1 MSAQDVVQAIEDNKV
16 LAVIRATSAAE
27 AVAYSAEIV
36 RGGIRVVEV
45 SFNTPDAVEAIR
57 ELAAIPGAII
67 GAGTVRTEQQVDQVV
82 QAGAVFMVTPH
93 SDPAV
98 VSRAVEA
105 GLVVGSGVMT
115 PTDCA
120 MSLDAGAHF
129 LKLFPAHLVGIEAM
143 KAYSQPFPEAKWLP
157 TGGIGTHNMLEWLAA
172 GASAVGLGSELT
184 ASGVEQA
191 AAQSAAVIETLRR
204 VAADGGRQG
213 GIT

>member
-1 MSAQDVVQAIEDNKV
+1 VSAEDVVRSLETNRV
-16 LAVIRATSAAE
+16 LAVIRARSADE

-36 RGGIRVVEV
+36 RGGIQVVEV
-45 SFNTPDAVEAIR
+45 SFNTPDTVDAIR

-67 GAGTVRTEQQVDQVV
+67 GAGTVRTKQQVDQVV
-82 QAGAVFMVTPH
+82 DAGAVFMVTPH
-93 SDPAV
+93 TDPAI
-98 VSRAVEA
+98 VSHAVEA

-129 LKLFPAHLVGIEAM
+129 LKLFPAHIAGIEAM
-143 KAYSQPFPEAKWLP
+143 KAYSQPFPEARWIP
-157 TGGIGTHNMLEWLAA
+157 TGGIGTHNMLQWLAA

-191 AAQSAAVIETLRR
+191 AAKSSAVMDTLRQ
-204 VAADGGRQG
+204 ATGDSGR
-213 GIT
+213 